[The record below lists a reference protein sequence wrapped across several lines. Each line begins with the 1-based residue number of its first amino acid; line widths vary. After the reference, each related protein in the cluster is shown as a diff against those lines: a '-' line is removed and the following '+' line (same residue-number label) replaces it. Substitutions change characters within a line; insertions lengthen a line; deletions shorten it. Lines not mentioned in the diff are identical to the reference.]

1 MKTENGM
8 FHILE
13 NECYMRFKVLT
24 ALTIKII
31 VFEMLCHVV
40 WCICTNSS
48 EKTAVHFQGSSV
60 SCV

>member
-8 FHILE
+8 FCILE
-13 NECYMRFKVLT
+13 NECYMRFKGLT
-24 ALTIKII
+24 ALPMKIT

-48 EKTAVHFQGSSV
+48 EKSAVHLQGSSV